1 MAGNKKRIVT
11 FESYMNINSWTVVEM
26 KNNEWEFYLNPYL
39 KSVPVSK
46 KLILKQRGFDL
57 ARRTVAKY
65 RQQLGIPV
73 ARMRR
78 EISPKGGN

>member
-1 MAGNKKRIVT
+1 MKK
-11 FESYMNINSWTVVEM
+11 
-26 KNNEWEFYLNPYL
+26 NEWEFNWNPYL

-78 EISPKGGN
+78 EISPKGGINNEGFKE